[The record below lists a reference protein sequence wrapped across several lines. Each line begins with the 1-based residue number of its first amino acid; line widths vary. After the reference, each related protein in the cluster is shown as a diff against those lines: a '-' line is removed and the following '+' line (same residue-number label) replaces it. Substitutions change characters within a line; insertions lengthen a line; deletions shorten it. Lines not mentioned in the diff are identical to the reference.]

1 MAGQQGTEGTG
12 CRMQLPALPPD
23 IEFGWLPE
31 TAEGFR
37 FSFEV
42 KRAALGPCIRER
54 WGWDEGV
61 QRRIHEARLAE
72 KPFFEIRRAGE
83 AVGTV
88 SVLQQADHIRFGE
101 FYLWPAQQGQ
111 GLGTRILRHCL
122 SLADAQALPVRL
134 EYLKW
139 NPVGSL
145 YRRHGFVVIGES
157 EIHWFMERQASAK
170 M

>member
-1 MAGQQGTEGTG
+1 MGGQQGTEPTG
-12 CRMQLPALPPD
+12 CTMQLPALAPD
-23 IEFGWLPE
+23 IEFARLPS
-31 TAEGFR
+31 TTEGFR

-42 KRAALGPCIRER
+42 KRAALGPYIVER
-54 WGWDEGV
+54 WGWDEAV
-61 QRRIHEARLAE
+61 QRGIHEARLAE
-72 KPFFEIRRAGE
+72 KPFFEIRRVGE

-88 SVLQQADHIRFGE
+88 SVHRHPDHIRFGE
-101 FYLWPAQQGQ
+101 FYLLPPHQGH

-122 SLADAQALPVRL
+122 SLADDLGIPVRL

-157 EIHWFMERQASAK
+157 EIHWFMERQPSAK